1 MRDKIII
8 FGAGKISE
16 VISTYLM
23 LEDIFEISAYVVDSE
38 FKKSEKFFGK
48 PLIST
53 EDAIK
58 TYSPTKYKCFIALG
72 YQNNNSLRREK
83 YDFFKKRGYK
93 FVSYIDKKIK
103 IDLEIGENV
112 FLMDNAIIHPKVKIG
127 NNVFIW
133 GGAMVGHHSNLEDNC
148 WITGG
153 AMIGGSSVIGNSSF
167 LGMGTT
173 VGHEV
178 IIGKNCF
185 LGANILV
192 SKNLSDDSVII
203 QSDTDILRLNTNQ
216 FLKITK
222 LK

>member
-83 YDFFKKRGYK
+83 YDFFKK
-93 FVSYIDKKIK
+93 KI
-103 IDLEIGENV
+103 LFFETFSQFMFENTT
-112 FLMDNAIIHPKVKIG
+112 FFQN
-127 NNVFIW
+127 
-133 GGAMVGHHSNLEDNC
+133 
-148 WITGG
+148 IT
-153 AMIGGSSVIGNSSF
+153 
-167 LGMGTT
+167 
-173 VGHEV
+173 
-178 IIGKNCF
+178 
-185 LGANILV
+185 
-192 SKNLSDDSVII
+192 DS
-203 QSDTDILRLNTNQ
+203 
-216 FLKITK
+216 
-222 LK
+222 